1 MEQRGISETKD
12 SQLAHSFCNP
22 LLVWKGRLGPR
33 GCLRSHK
40 ESGADLRLEP
50 IFSGSRWQF
59 GSMRGRNLLY
69 AVMTGKLPDL
79 DNGRV
84 GCWEKLRGKKSVHA
98 LAKGTYKEFK

>member
-1 MEQRGISETKD
+1 MEQRGISETKG

-59 GSMRGRNLLY
+59 VQLHEGQ
-69 AVMTGKLPDL
+69 KLIMCSD
-79 DNGRV
+79 D
-84 GCWEKLRGKKSVHA
+84 WEAPR
-98 LAKGTYKEFK
+98 FR